1 MRCENKQYILVL
13 IMYREHTMCE
23 NKQYILVFN
32 NVQGAY
38 NEV

>member
-1 MRCENKQYILVL
+1 MKINSIYWYL
-13 IMYREHTMCE
+13 IMYSEHIMCE

-32 NVQGAY
+32 NVQGAC